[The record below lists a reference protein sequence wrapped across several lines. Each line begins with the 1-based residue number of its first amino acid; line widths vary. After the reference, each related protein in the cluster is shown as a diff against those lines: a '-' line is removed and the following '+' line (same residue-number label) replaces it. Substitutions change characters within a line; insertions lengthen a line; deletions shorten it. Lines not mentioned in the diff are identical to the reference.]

1 MININ
6 YKILDSI
13 DEIDKNDW
21 DAVFGDIPESYS
33 FYGALENSELSE
45 FRFYYLVIELDN
57 EIVLIAPLFS
67 ADFNLDIAV

>member
-33 FYGALENSELSE
+33 FYRALENSELSE
-45 FRFYYLVIELDN
+45 FRF
-57 EIVLIAPLFS
+57 
-67 ADFNLDIAV
+67 